1 LITFRPFKAKDT
13 TALLLLNEA
22 SVEATSPLD
31 EVRLGRLLE
40 QGCQITVAETNNAVN
55 GFLMVFNE
63 GSEYDSV
70 NYQWFNKKF
79 KSFAYVDRIVIGAAF
94 RGQGAGQ
101 QFYQRLKQQA
111 SGEGRRWI
119 TAEINIQP
127 PNETSLVFHQKQSF
141 VEIGT
146 QSVGSKV
153 VSLQACELD

>member
-1 LITFRPFKAKDT
+1 LITFRPFETKDT

-31 EVRLGRLLE
+31 EVRLGKLLE
-40 QGCQITVAETNNAVN
+40 QGCQITVAETNNAVY